1 MENVETP
8 DVGLPTNAGTAAKPT
23 GNLGRNTA
31 RMPGLNNFNANIQ
44 KTFKVQE
51 WLSAEFRTEFYNIW
65 NHPQFGTGSV
75 SPFSPGTMS
84 MSASVA
90 ASPAGYFMNKY
101 YLDGGGRVIR
111 YQLKLL
117 F

>member
-1 MENVETP
+1 
-8 DVGLPTNAGTAAKPT
+8 LPTNSTTAAKPT

-44 KTFKVQE
+44 KTFKIKE
-51 WLSAEFRTEFYNIW
+51 RFSAEFRTEFYNIW
-65 NHPQFGTGSV
+65 NHPQFGTASV
-75 SPFSPGTMS
+75 SPFAPPQTSSVMS

-101 YLDGGGRVIR
+101 YLDGGGRVIK